1 MPYIPLDI
9 EIEQFVQSLN
19 KREINELIDH
29 LIDCEYLPPLT
40 KSQRKLPN
48 NLTYSEEYFM
58 EKVDKLINN
67 RLSLTNEELEQIEK
81 ISNRF

>member
-1 MPYIPLDI
+1 MPYINVELDME
-9 EIEQFVQSLN
+9 EIVDSLN
-19 KREINELIDH
+19 KREIKELIDY

-48 NLTYSEEYFM
+48 NLTYSEEDFIN
-58 EKVDKLINN
+58 KVDKLINN

>member
-9 EIEQFVQSLN
+9 EIEQFVESLT
-19 KREINELIDH
+19 KREIEELIDY
-29 LIDCEYLPPLT
+29 LIDCEHLPPLT
-40 KSQRKLPN
+40 KSQRKVPN
-48 NLTYSEEYFM
+48 NLTYSEEDFI
-58 EKVDKLINN
+58 EKVDKLIIN